1 MDDIF
6 EKGISRNERKERENR
21 FLKTIIR
28 RYKKAVLRNKKE
40 RSKTKLKRRCGC
52 KWEIIKQ

>member
-6 EKGISRNERKERENR
+6 EKGISHNERKERENR

-28 RYKKAVLRNKKE
+28 RYKKSVLRNKKE
-40 RSKTKLKRRCGC
+40 RSKIKLKRRCGC
-52 KWEIIKQ
+52 K

>member
-1 MDDIF
+1 VSGKMDDIF
-6 EKGISRNERKERENR
+6 EKGISHNERKERENR

-52 KWEIIKQ
+52 K